1 MLTEELN
8 STFLLIIE
16 WGFVV
21 AVIAAIIFVLYSIR
35 RAPRMKT
42 AFLWL
47 AAHLGLTMIA
57 YIVFFMGLS
66 GGFNDPT
73 VENVSDEIHFLLG
86 VAGLIWLTG
95 MLCLILSIQLLK
107 DQFRAKNYTP
117 IQSDKKEG

>member
-16 WGFVV
+16 WGFVA

>member
-16 WGFVV
+16 WGFV
-21 AVIAAIIFVLYSIR
+21 AAMIAAIIFILYSIR

-47 AAHLGLTMIA
+47 AAHLGLTVIA
-57 YIVFFMGLS
+57 YIVFWMGLG

-73 VENVSDEIHFLLG
+73 VESVSDQIHFLLG
-86 VAGLIWLTG
+86 VAGLIWLMG

-107 DQFRAKNYTP
+107 DQFRTKNYTP
-117 IQSDKKEG
+117 IQNDKNEG

>member
-16 WGFVV
+16 WGFVA
-21 AVIAAIIFVLYSIR
+21 AVLAAIIFVLYSIR

-42 AFLWL
+42 AFLWM

-57 YIVFFMGLS
+57 YIVFFMGIG

-73 VENVSDEIHFLLG
+73 VENVSDQIHFLLG
-86 VAGLIWLTG
+86 VAGLVWLTG
-95 MLCLILSIQLLK
+95 MLCLVLSIQLLK

-117 IQSDKKEG
+117 IQDGKKEG

>member
-16 WGFVV
+16 WGFVA

-117 IQSDKKEG
+117 IQNDKKEG